1 MILRELC
8 VENFTNIPQALSAGV
23 ERIELC
29 DNLAVGG
36 TTPSYGVIQQAAELI
51 AEKDSK
57 TVLAVMIRPRG
68 GDFVYNSYELK
79 IMENDI
85 LKAIEAGA
93 QNLVLGALDEDGNV
107 DTDALESLMPATQG
121 LPVTFHMAFD
131 AVANPEAALDD
142 LIELGIDKILLHGDS
157 LNQPLNTSKIKALSD
172 YLKAKGDPIQLMI
185 GGGVTYENYEKLAIL
200 SGTNFVHGSKIIP
213 LK

>member
-1 MILRELC
+1 MIIRELC
-8 VENFTNIPQALSAGV
+8 VENFTEIPLAVRAGV

-36 TTPSYGVIQQAAELI
+36 TTPSYGVIQQAAEFLT
-51 AEKDSK
+51 ENESK
-57 TVLAVMIRPRG
+57 TTLAVMIRPRG

-93 QNLVLGALDEDGNV
+93 QNLVFGALTEDKEL
-107 DTDALESLMPATQG
+107 DLEALETLMPATQG

-131 AVANPEAALDD
+131 EILDQENAID
-142 LIELGIDKILLHGDS
+142 QLIDLGIDKILLHGAKLTD
-157 LNQPLNTSKIKALSD
+157 PLNTAKIKSLTTYAAGKIKLI
-172 YLKAKGDPIQLMI
+172 G
-185 GGGVTYENYEKLAIL
+185 GGGVTFENYENL
-200 SGTNFVHGSKIIP
+200 SALTNTNFVHGSKIIE
-213 LK
+213 K